1 MTVMSAPVD
10 DTPGPPPAGE
20 PPEGR
25 RRRTAVIVATAAAVL
40 AVVALLV
47 VGLMNQG
54 VESTIQDALAEG
66 ERPDAP
72 ALRLPVLTAGD
83 GVGPVGAEFDLA
95 DLRGSVVVLNF
106 WASWC
111 PPCEAEA
118 PLLEGVARGYR
129 GRGEKV
135 VVLGVDV
142 EDLPDSARAFI
153 ARHEVSYPN
162 VRDKGDDVKLRF
174 QVGQLPE
181 TFVIDPDGRIAVKH
195 IGQLTSP
202 AQLTSPI
209 EQLLGEGA

>member
-1 MTVMSAPVD
+1 MSWMSEPD
-10 DTPGPPPAGE
+10 DETRGAGPGDAR
-20 PPEGR
+20 PEGR
-25 RRRTAVIVATAAAVL
+25 RRRTAVIVASAAAAL

-47 VGLMNQG
+47 VGLMNQD

-83 GVGPVGAEFDLA
+83 GVGPVGADLDLA

-129 GRGEKV
+129 SRGDEV

-153 ARHEVSYPN
+153 ERHDVTYPN
-162 VRDKGDDVKLRF
+162 VRDKSDDVKLRF

-181 TFVIDPDGRIAVKH
+181 TFVIDREGRIAVKH
-195 IGQLTSP
+195 VGQLTSP
-202 AQLTSPI
+202 AQLTTPV

>member
-1 MTVMSAPVD
+1 MTGMNEPAADPSAPESGD
-10 DTPGPPPAGE
+10 ETR
-20 PPEGR
+20 EGR
-25 RRRTAVIVATAAAVL
+25 RRRMIAIVSSAAVAL
-40 AVVALLV
+40 AIVALLV

-66 ERPDAP
+66 ERPQAP

-129 GRGEKV
+129 SRAENV

-142 EDLPDSARAFI
+142 EDLPDSARAFVE
-153 ARHEVSYPN
+153 RHEVSYPN

-181 TFVIDPDGRIAVKH
+181 TFIIDADGRIALKH

-202 AQLTSPI
+202 AQLTTPI
-209 EQLLGEGA
+209 EQLLGEDA

>member
-1 MTVMSAPVD
+1 MAESDPERPVPESD
-10 DTPGPPPAGE
+10 QNAE
-20 PPEGR
+20 PREGGR
-25 RRRTAVIVATAAAVL
+25 RRMIVIIASAVAVL
-40 AVVALLV
+40 AVVALLI

-54 VESTIQDALAEG
+54 VDSTIQDALAEG
-66 ERPDAP
+66 ERPEAP
-72 ALRLPVLTAGD
+72 ALQLPVLTAGD
-83 GVGPVGAEFDLA
+83 GVGPEGAEFDLE

-129 GRGEKV
+129 SRGDDV

-142 EDLPDSARAFI
+142 EDLPDSAREFI
-153 ARHEVSYPN
+153 ERHSISYPN
-162 VRDKGDDVKLRF
+162 VRDKSDDVKLRYE
-174 QVGQLPE
+174 VGQLPE
-181 TFVIDPDGRIAVKH
+181 TFVIDQDGRIAVKH

-202 AQLTSPI
+202 AQLTTPI

>member
-1 MTVMSAPVD
+1 MTSMAEPVHD
-10 DTPGPPPAGE
+10 PPPPDPGAE
-20 PPEGR
+20 PPDGGR
-25 RRRTAVIVATAAAVL
+25 RRTVVIVVSAVAVAAI
-40 AVVALLV
+40 VALLV

-66 ERPDAP
+66 ERPEAP
-72 ALRLPVLTAGD
+72 ALQLPVLTAGD
-83 GVGPVGAEFDLA
+83 GVGPVGSQFDLT

-129 GRGEKV
+129 SRGEEV

-142 EDLPDSARAFI
+142 EDLADSAREFI

-174 QVGQLPE
+174 EVGQLPE
-181 TFVIDPDGRIAVKH
+181 TFVIDADGRIALKH

-202 AQLTSPI
+202 AQLTTPI
-209 EQLLGEGA
+209 EQLLAEGA